1 MFVLFTFPTLLK
13 PQKEICGGVKSIQVD
28 GTAATITFYDGEIK
42 TIKNFDTMEVLR
54 NGDD

>member
-42 TIKNFDTMEVLR
+42 TVKNFDTMEVLR